1 MTDYRQSLIKDNLL
15 LRARIIQV
23 IRNFFVGNDYLEIDT
38 PIRIPAPAPE
48 AHIDAVA
55 TEDQYLQTSPE
66 LCMKQLLAAGFP
78 RIFQICKCF
87 RQHERGRKHLP
98 ELTMLEWYHA
108 GGNYLSLMEE
118 CENLIGY
125 IAHQLGRMGKH
136 RYRNRQIEL
145 AGPWVRLPVAQ
156 AFEKYGSI
164 AMDEALATDRF
175 DEVMA
180 LDIEPNLGD
189 PNPVFLYDY
198 PARHGALARLKQRE
212 PFLAE
217 RFELYIAGI
226 ELCNGFSELTDA
238 AEQRERFKKEQHLRK
253 SLNKPLYPLPEKFL
267 EALADMPD
275 AAGNAL
281 GIDRL
286 VMLFADTEN
295 IDDVVAFTPEE
306 L

>member
-1 MTDYRQSLIKDNLL
+1 MTIYRQSTIKDNLY
-15 LRARIIQV
+15 LRARIIRS
-23 IRNFFVGNDYLEIDT
+23 IRSFFNDGDYLEIDT

-55 TEDQYLQTSPE
+55 AGDQYLQTSPE
-66 LCMKQLLAAGFP
+66 LCMKQLLAAGYP

-87 RQHERGRKHLP
+87 RQGERGRKHLP

-108 GGNYLSLMEE
+108 GGDYVGLMEQ
-118 CENLIGY
+118 CEELVRYIVRRLEGHKNLV
-125 IAHQLGRMGKH
+125 
-136 RYRNRQIEL
+136 YRNRPIEL
-145 AGPWVRLPVAQ
+145 AKPWRRLPVAE
-156 AFEKYGSI
+156 AFEKYGSVTM
-164 AMDEALATDRF
+164 AEALATDRF

-180 LDIEPNLGD
+180 LEIEPNLGGQG
-189 PNPVFLYDY
+189 PLFLYDY
-198 PARHGALARLKQRE
+198 PARHGALARLKPGN

-238 AEQRERFKKEQHLRK
+238 AEQRDRFKNEQDLRQ

-267 EALADMPD
+267 AALDDMPA

-286 VMLFADTEN
+286 VMLFADAGN

>member
-1 MTDYRQSLIKDNLL
+1 MKNYRQFTIKDNLL
-15 LRARIIQV
+15 LRARIIQAV
-23 IRNFFVGNDYLEIDT
+23 RKFFIDNNYLEIDT

-48 AHIDAVA
+48 AHIDAI
-55 TEDQYLQTSPE
+55 TTDGHYLQTSPE

-108 GGNYLSLMEE
+108 GGNYLELMDE
-118 CENLIGY
+118 CEKLVRFV
-125 IAHQLGRMGKH
+125 AHQLGRGNQLA
-136 RYRNRQIEL
+136 YRNRLIEL
-145 AGPWVRLPVAQ
+145 AKPWLRLSVAE
-156 AFEKYGSI
+156 AFKQYGSKSVNT
-164 AMDEALATDRF
+164 AMASDCF

-180 LDIEPNLGD
+180 LEIEPNLGD
-189 PNPVFLYDY
+189 PGPVFLYDY
-198 PARHGALARLKQRE
+198 PARHGALARLKPRE
-212 PFLAE
+212 PLLAE

-238 AEQRERFKKEQHLRK
+238 AEQRERFEKELLLRQ
-253 SLNKPLYPLPEKFL
+253 SLNKPPYPMPEKFL
-267 EALADMPD
+267 QALADMPD

-286 VMLFADTEN
+286 VMLFADTDK